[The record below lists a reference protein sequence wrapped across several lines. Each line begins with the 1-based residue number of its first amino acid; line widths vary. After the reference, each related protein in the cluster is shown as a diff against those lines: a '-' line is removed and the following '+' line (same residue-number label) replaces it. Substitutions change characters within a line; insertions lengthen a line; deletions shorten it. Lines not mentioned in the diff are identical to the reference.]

1 MDALPF
7 ELKVVNGILPEAAAW
22 IKENITVIN
31 QRVYGEKGMPTEPWI
46 DQNFGITA
54 GFTAGFLHRGEVV
67 SMVRAC
73 GSLDPGTVHIW
84 TLMVTPAY
92 RKLGLGKA
100 TLALACMLCSHMS
113 KLTFITQVEDEAI
126 PVYLHLSNSGG
137 KLKVIGAGF
146 HHTHMPNSIAC
157 EASMPESPL
166 ETLMSRYD
174 MPPLEDAVEIS
185 RAQEL
190 KAGSRLLVSS
200 SHKDVVKLAEHAS
213 TRTLALVGWYRRSSP
228 VIMVEVS

>member
-1 MDALPF
+1 
-7 ELKVVNGILPEAAAW
+7 
-22 IKENITVIN
+22 
-31 QRVYGEKGMPTEPWI
+31 MPTEPWI

-54 GFTAGFLHRGEVV
+54 GFTAGFLHRGEVA

-73 GSLDPGTVHIW
+73 GSIEPGVVHIW

-113 KLTFITQVEDEAI
+113 KLTFITQIEDEAI
-126 PVYLHLSNSGG
+126 PVYLHLSNSGS

-157 EASMPESPL
+157 EADMPESPL
-166 ETLMSRYD
+166 ETLMSKYE
-174 MPPLEDAVEIS
+174 MPPPEGAVEIS
-185 RAQEL
+185 RAHDL
-190 KAGSRLLVSS
+190 KPGSRLLVSS
-200 SHKDVVKLAEHAS
+200 SHRDLAKLSEIAS
-213 TRTLALVGWYRRSSP
+213 MRTPALVGWYRSSP
-228 VIMVEVS
+228 AIMVEIL